1 MPREWQIA
9 VQRSRRYGVP
19 IVWIRFNGFFD
30 APMVVS
36 GGEPRT
42 SILPQIADGLPGP
55 GGRMVVP
62 SDVGPLIAR
71 TLTVRS
77 LAILTT
83 SGSRIELNDFRVA
96 ITPRA
101 QSLGASG
108 MLGIDVFARFA
119 RFEYRFGPP
128 DTLTLEEP

>member
-1 MPREWQIA
+1 MPREWQIP

-19 IVWIRFNGFFD
+19 IVWVRFNRFFD

-42 SILPQIADGLPGP
+42 SILPQIAEGLTGR
-55 GGRMVVP
+55 GGRIVIP

-71 TLTVRS
+71 TLTLES
-77 LAILTT
+77 IALLTT
-83 SGSRIELNDFRVA
+83 SGESLALSPFRVA
-96 ITPRA
+96 ITSRA
-101 QSLGASG
+101 QALGAGG
-108 MLGIDVFARFA
+108 MLGIDVFSRFF

-128 DTLTLEEP
+128 DLLILEEP